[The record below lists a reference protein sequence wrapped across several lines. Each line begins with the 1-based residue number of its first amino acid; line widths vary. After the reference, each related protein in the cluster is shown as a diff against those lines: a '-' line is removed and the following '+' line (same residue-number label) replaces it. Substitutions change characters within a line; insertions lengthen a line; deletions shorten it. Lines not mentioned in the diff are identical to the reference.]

1 MAKTITAIQKKII
14 WSIAKKQL
22 GISKDELYAA
32 IFGMFEAERMSALT
46 HAQAELFI
54 GELRRRAENLG
65 PDKLTAPQYKKIMAM
80 TRSFGWSA
88 EGLRTHLRRVAKAD
102 DARWLTVEDAR
113 LVITGL
119 EKILAYN
126 EKRGSGGLPPV
137 TGSGAPGPREVSNG
151 LQ

>member
-1 MAKTITAIQKKII
+1 MAKTITAAQKKII

-32 IFGMFEAERMSALT
+32 IFGMFEGERMSALT
-46 HAQAELFI
+46 HSQAELFI
-54 GELRRRAENLG
+54 MELRRRAENLG
-65 PDKLTAPQYKKIMAM
+65 PDKLTGPQYKKIMAM
-80 TRSFGWSA
+80 ARSFGWSA
-88 EGLRTHLRRVAKAD
+88 EGLRIHLRRVAKVD

-126 EKRGSGGLPPV
+126 ARAVG
-137 TGSGAPGPREVSNG
+137 PGPINKDQDNSEAGNG
-151 LQ
+151 V